1 MENQVEYEFSF
12 PNPFTILF
20 FYIVFFD
27 VTHQKFDK
35 NPNEKWKTLN
45 FLPNFLAQ
53 IVA

>member
-12 PNPFTILF
+12 PNPFTI